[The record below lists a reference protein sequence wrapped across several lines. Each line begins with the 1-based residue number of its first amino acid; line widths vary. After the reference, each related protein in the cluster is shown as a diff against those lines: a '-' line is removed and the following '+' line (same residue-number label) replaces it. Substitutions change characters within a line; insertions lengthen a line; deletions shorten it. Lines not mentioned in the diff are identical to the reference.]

1 MAEFFAAV
9 LFSALMALAYFLI
22 PAVIIGLA
30 IAVILYF
37 YLKVRKK
44 EEALERRMRRPP
56 RDNI

>member
-22 PAVIIGLA
+22 PAAIIGLA

-44 EEALERRMRRPP
+44 EEALERRMKRPP
-56 RDNI
+56 KDNV